1 MPRNYLVAAG
11 LISFLQSLALLSV
24 GGVSL
29 ITLLGTLALI
39 VVTFA
44 LIYRLRPQ
52 DTPHHEAINLLCTQI
67 KSIANGKDYL
77 NTQLTTSD
85 PTISQLPLVITGFL
99 AKFRNI
105 IVTVREKSMQI
116 AICAAKMN
124 LLIHVSNTS
133 SHQQQNLTD
142 GIFKISQ
149 EATDSADQISENAQS
164 AAITTASN
172 LQLAQKS
179 LDKMKEI
186 TQLVNAVSN
195 KLLNFQD
202 IVGKLQTSSL
212 KINSIVSLIN
222 GISDQTNLLALNATI
237 EASKAGSV
245 GKGFAVVADEVKSL
259 SKRVKDAT
267 TVISENTEE
276 IISLIKVTMAET
288 KTIGNDVESSKNMV
302 LSSASDFE
310 QMLSDFT
317 HMATQLSEITQS
329 IHALHDS
336 NKSIHSMATEIRE
349 AGQKLTQQVE
359 ESEQFAVELRESTEY
374 TQGVLAGL
382 RTGATTFDATLEKV
396 AKFRDDVTE
405 QLTRHDAQ
413 QVNIFDRN
421 YIEIPGSNPKR
432 YTTCYDRVCE
442 QGLQKIFD
450 EFSHSGKHFKYGL
463 CVDVNGYAPTHCREY
478 SKPPTGNPAI
488 DILACRHK
496 RIFNDSV
503 GIKIGKNT
511 EPSLLQTYIRD
522 TGEILNDLSMPVFVN
537 GRHWGAVRVG
547 FTTDLL
553 LGATGHALLR

>member
-1 MPRNYLVAAG
+1 MHH
-11 LISFLQSLALLSV
+11 IS
-24 GGVSL
+24 
-29 ITLLGTLALI
+29 
-39 VVTFA
+39 
-44 LIYRLRPQ
+44 Y
-52 DTPHHEAINLLCTQI
+52 
-67 KSIANGKDYL
+67 Y
-77 NTQLTTSD
+77 
-85 PTISQLPLVITGFL
+85 
-99 AKFRNI
+99 
-105 IVTVREKSMQI
+105 
-116 AICAAKMN
+116 
-124 LLIHVSNTS
+124 
-133 SHQQQNLTD
+133 
-142 GIFKISQ
+142 
-149 EATDSADQISENAQS
+149 
-164 AAITTASN
+164 
-172 LQLAQKS
+172 
-179 LDKMKEI
+179 
-186 TQLVNAVSN
+186 
-195 KLLNFQD
+195 
-202 IVGKLQTSSL
+202 
-212 KINSIVSLIN
+212 
-222 GISDQTNLLALNATI
+222 
-237 EASKAGSV
+237 
-245 GKGFAVVADEVKSL
+245 
-259 SKRVKDAT
+259 
-267 TVISENTEE
+267 
-276 IISLIKVTMAET
+276 
-288 KTIGNDVESSKNMV
+288 
-302 LSSASDFE
+302 
-310 QMLSDFT
+310 
-317 HMATQLSEITQS
+317 
-329 IHALHDS
+329 
-336 NKSIHSMATEIRE
+336 
-349 AGQKLTQQVE
+349 QQVE